1 MQKISPLIVCQICT
15 NIFTDPVILCS
26 NQHTFDKVC
35 AVQRLINNPS
45 CPTCHEAID
54 PKRPLVSNRTVI
66 QLLKKN
72 SPSIECTIC
81 SDIFTDPVMLC
92 SNHHTFDRVCALQWI
107 EHKPNCPTCRE
118 AINPNLPLVS
128 NRTVIELIGEYN
140 SSVDPEQRVPL
151 PQFESVLPHIVKVK
165 GKQLKG
171 PPSDPPVLP
180 NGAQLVVPP
189 PWAIGPIAPPA
200 APLWHWAIEGYDDTI
215 TQLLDAYTLTF
226 GYIIGMGVLGFPM
239 LVGYS
244 LYFLQNRNFSF
255 TPVEKKNTKIL
266 LTAFT
271 FFASTGSL
279 AKICSV
285 ALKNLNKKSG
295 RRQYG

>member
-1 MQKISPLIVCQICT
+1 V
-15 NIFTDPVILCS
+15 
-26 NQHTFDKVC
+26 
-35 AVQRLINNPS
+35 
-45 CPTCHEAID
+45 
-54 PKRPLVSNRTVI
+54 
-66 QLLKKN
+66 
-72 SPSIECTIC
+72 
-81 SDIFTDPVMLC
+81 
-92 SNHHTFDRVCALQWI
+92 
-107 EHKPNCPTCRE
+107 
-118 AINPNLPLVS
+118 
-128 NRTVIELIGEYN
+128 
-140 SSVDPEQRVPL
+140 
-151 PQFESVLPHIVKVK
+151 
-165 GKQLKG
+165 
-171 PPSDPPVLP
+171 
-180 NGAQLVVPP
+180 
-189 PWAIGPIAPPA
+189 
-200 APLWHWAIEGYDDTI
+200 PLWHWAIEGYDDTL